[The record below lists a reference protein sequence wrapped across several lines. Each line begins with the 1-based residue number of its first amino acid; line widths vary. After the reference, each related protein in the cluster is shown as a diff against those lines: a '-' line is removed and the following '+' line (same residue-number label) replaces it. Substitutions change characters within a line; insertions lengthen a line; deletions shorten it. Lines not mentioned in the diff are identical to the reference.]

1 MEIITYY
8 GTPFITNGYVLR
20 DGGEAIV
27 IDPGEITETMKQ
39 AIEGHKVTMVLNT
52 HCHID
57 HCMAN
62 AEAVELTGAPLVLP
76 EAELPLLHAMPDQG
90 AMFGVPVKPSPE
102 PDRFIEAGDTVTIGS
117 VELAVR
123 AAPGHSPGH
132 IILVG
137 DGFKVLAYTNEDLV
151 MALRLEEAGCVSVM
165 PLASPIGSGL
175 GLINPF
181 YIREIKRRLD
191 VPVIVDAGVG
201 TASDACVTME
211 QGVDGILMNTAIA
224 AARDPVRMA
233 EAMRLSVIA
242 GRWAYLAGRMPT
254 REFAVP
260 SSPDQGM
267 LD

>member
-76 EAELPLLHAMPDQG
+76 EAELPLLRAMPDQG

-137 DGFKVLAYTNEDLV
+137 DDFVIGGDVLFRGSIGRTDLPGGDYEQLMESIRREMLSLPDETV
-151 MALRLEEAGCVSVM
+151 VYSGHGPETTIGEER
-165 PLASPIGSGL
+165 AS
-175 GLINPF
+175 NPF
-181 YIREIKRRLD
+181 L
-191 VPVIVDAGVG
+191 
-201 TASDACVTME
+201 
-211 QGVDGILMNTAIA
+211 QGL
-224 AARDPVRMA
+224 
-233 EAMRLSVIA
+233 
-242 GRWAYLAGRMPT
+242 
-254 REFAVP
+254 
-260 SSPDQGM
+260 
-267 LD
+267 